1 MNQDSQWRTDIA
13 KQAAQ
18 GYSENPNVA
27 AVILGGSTSRGHAD
41 RFSDIEI
48 GVFWHNPPS
57 KQDRQEAIERTK
69 GELIYLYDYDPD
81 ECVWCDDFMM
91 GRNHAGEPRT
101 GILIEVCHYMA
112 DFMEQTI
119 HKVVSDYATD
129 ELLHNLIAGVVD
141 AVPLYG
147 INLISKWQ
155 LHAAAYPRELAIA
168 IVKRYGVIDHFWRWK
183 MYLNR
188 GENLPLIY
196 KSFSEVHLSV
206 FRLLLGLNR
215 VYYFGFKWIEVVD
228 QRLQIK
234 PDNFLYRIRQAYITP
249 PNEAA
254 QQIIELVDDTYGLIE
269 TQLPETDV
277 KRLREIFHYARPI
290 WDHSPLDDENNPV

>member
-101 GILIEVCHYMA
+101 
-112 DFMEQTI
+112 
-119 HKVVSDYATD
+119 
-129 ELLHNLIAGVVD
+129 
-141 AVPLYG
+141 
-147 INLISKWQ
+147 
-155 LHAAAYPRELAIA
+155 
-168 IVKRYGVIDHFWRWK
+168 
-183 MYLNR
+183 
-188 GENLPLIY
+188 
-196 KSFSEVHLSV
+196 
-206 FRLLLGLNR
+206 
-215 VYYFGFKWIEVVD
+215 
-228 QRLQIK
+228 
-234 PDNFLYRIRQAYITP
+234 
-249 PNEAA
+249 
-254 QQIIELVDDTYGLIE
+254 
-269 TQLPETDV
+269 
-277 KRLREIFHYARPI
+277 
-290 WDHSPLDDENNPV
+290 